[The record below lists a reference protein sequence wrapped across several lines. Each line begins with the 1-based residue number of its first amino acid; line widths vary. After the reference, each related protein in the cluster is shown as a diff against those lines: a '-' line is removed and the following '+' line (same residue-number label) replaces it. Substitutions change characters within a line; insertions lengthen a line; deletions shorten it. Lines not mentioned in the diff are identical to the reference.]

1 MADAVAPPSPA
12 DRPSPPGPRRT
23 PVRRPP
29 VFPTWAAKTVM
40 AVTGLVFTVFVVVHM
55 IGNLKVFTGAV
66 HFDEY
71 AAWLRTVLMPFLPR
85 EGVLWALRVVLV
97 VCLLAH
103 VWCAA
108 LLVHRSR
115 TAAGPHRRRTRAGS
129 ASFGARSM
137 LLTGVILL
145 LFVVFHILDLTTGT
159 APVAPAGFVAG
170 SPYANLVASF
180 SRPWVAAFY
189 GVTMLLLAAHIA
201 HGVRTAAGDLGVT
214 GLRSRTGFAVV
225 GGTAAVAVLLGNASI
240 PLTVQLG
247 WIS

>member
-1 MADAVAPPSPA
+1 MADSVAPPSPTP
-12 DRPSPPGPRRT
+12 RPARPRPLGTSVPRSP
-23 PVRRPP
+23 V
-29 VFPTWAAKTVM
+29 VPTWAAKTVM
-40 AVTGLVFTVFVVVHM
+40 AVTGLVFTAFVVVHM

-71 AAWLRTVLMPFLPR
+71 AAWLRTVLVPFLPR

-97 VCLLAH
+97 VCLVTH

-115 TAAGPHRRRTRAGS
+115 TAAGPHRRRTRPGTT
-129 ASFGARSM
+129 SFGARSM

-145 LFVVFHILDLTTGT
+145 LFVVFHLLDLTTGT
-159 APVAPAGFVAG
+159 APVAPADFVAG

-189 GVTMLLLAAHIA
+189 GVTMLLLAVHIA

-225 GGTAAVAVLLGNASI
+225 GGAAAVAVLLGNASI
-240 PLTVQLG
+240 PLAVQAG
-247 WIS
+247 WLS